1 MKFVTKYTRVDKM
14 RVQLITFRHTMMPAV
29 MQALKSSCENYVPFN
44 ICASQNILL
53 LSQKVNQTLM

>member
-1 MKFVTKYTRVDKM
+1 
-14 RVQLITFRHTMMPAV
+14 MMPAV

-53 LSQKVNQTLM
+53 LSQKSESNTHVNREENAQKDI